1 MQPQPGRIPLPASD
15 AIGRPLVCL
24 RIRQGR
30 KVLIAAH
37 GNSLRA
43 LVKYL
48 DGIPESAIVDLGL
61 V

>member
-1 MQPQPGRIPLPASD
+1 M
-15 AIGRPLVCL
+15 CL
-24 RIRQGR
+24 RIRLGR

>member
-1 MQPQPGRIPLPASD
+1 MQPQPGRIPLPTSD

-24 RIRQGR
+24 RIRLGR